1 MRNNIAIVFAGGT
14 GQRLSRGEKSVPKQ
28 FLKINDKPIIVHT
41 LELFQKHEQIDKIY
55 IAIHPDYYEYMQ
67 DLVKFHYITK
77 TAGIV
82 KGGATGQDSIYNAL
96 VLARKENSGDSIV
109 LIHDGVRPNITQDV
123 ISRNIECA
131 SKNGNAITCTSCFET
146 ILISDNNV
154 NPKTVPYRK
163 NTYSAQ
169 APQSFILDEILEAH
183 EITREKNP
191 DYVDIVD
198 SCTLYKTLGKTRF
211 MIGGNRGNIKI
222 TTIEDLYIL
231 RALIRYKE
239 DLDAFGIK
247 MGTK

>member
-1 MRNNIAIVFAGGT
+1 M
-14 GQRLSRGEKSVPKQ
+14 
-28 FLKINDKPIIVHT
+28 
-41 LELFQKHEQIDKIY
+41 
-55 IAIHPDYYEYMQ
+55 
-67 DLVKFHYITK
+67 
-77 TAGIV
+77 
-82 KGGATGQDSIYNAL
+82 
-96 VLARKENSGDSIV
+96 
-109 LIHDGVRPNITQDV
+109 
-123 ISRNIECA
+123 
-131 SKNGNAITCTSCFET
+131 
-146 ILISDNNV
+146 

-198 SCTLYKTLGKTRF
+198 SCTLYKTLGKTTF